1 MILKS
6 EKLENWA
13 KTQKRVTV
21 GRIQKEFGIDDEM
34 AQQYYDYLK
43 CVGIIGRMGMVK
55 LEEGAD

>member
-13 KTQKRVTV
+13 KTQKRITV
-21 GRIQKEFGIDDEM
+21 GRIQKEFGTDDEM

-43 CVGIIGRMGMVK
+43 RVGIIGRMGMVK
-55 LEEGAD
+55 DAK